1 MNVRH
6 DDPGRQTMLGHMLLS
21 VMGRALAQ
29 PGVSLGGGSY
39 AVRFEV
45 SEMVSTVALEGKD
58 LVISSTSERRA
69 SAYVRSDLVT
79 LLALAR
85 GGSVVWAFLSGRVR
99 VGGNIIRLLP
109 FMRLMRVAGG
119 AP

>member
-6 DDPGRQTMLGHMLLS
+6 DDPARQTMLGHMLLS
-21 VMGRALAQ
+21 VMGRALQ
-29 PGVSLGGGSY
+29 DPRVSLGGGSY

-45 SEMVSTVALEGKD
+45 SGMVSTVAVEGAE
-58 LVISSTSERRA
+58 LVISSTSERKA

-85 GGSVVWAFLSGRVR
+85 GGSVVWAFLRGRVGI
-99 VGGNIIRLLP
+99 GGNIFKLLP
-109 FMRLMRVAGG
+109 FVRLMRLAGG
-119 AP
+119 AS